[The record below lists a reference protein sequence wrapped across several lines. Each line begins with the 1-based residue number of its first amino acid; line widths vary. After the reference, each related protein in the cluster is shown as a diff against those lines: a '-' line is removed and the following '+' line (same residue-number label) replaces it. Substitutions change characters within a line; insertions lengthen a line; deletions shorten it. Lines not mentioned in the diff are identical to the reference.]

1 MKRMIEKYIHIYFQ
15 EYVGLDF
22 GEDLKFVLMQVHETQ
37 VQVIRVIN
45 CFMKAI
51 PSRKITEQINLLKL
65 CFFKWFQLK
74 TIIIWVIWI
83 LRLYSFNFSIYK
95 VKSNNISKLL
105 LNSSLIEYLLN
116 WKSRLSTLLWK

>member
-65 CFFKWFQLK
+65 CFFNWFQLK
-74 TIIIWVIWI
+74 TIIIWVTWI

>member
-83 LRLYSFNFSIYK
+83 LRLYSFNFIIYK

>member
-74 TIIIWVIWI
+74 TIIIWVTWI

>member
-65 CFFKWFQLK
+65 CFFK
-74 TIIIWVIWI
+74 
-83 LRLYSFNFSIYK
+83 
-95 VKSNNISKLL
+95 
-105 LNSSLIEYLLN
+105 
-116 WKSRLSTLLWK
+116 